1 MFEIGNC
8 VKYIIT
14 NKARNSIPEI
24 EGMGKI
30 VKKYD
35 PQILNSF
42 MTLYEIYDPYKNEYY
57 IVTEDEVSKLSDDYS
72 LIIKLIC

>member
-14 NKARNSIPEI
+14 NKVRSLIPEI
-24 EGMGKI
+24 KGTGKI

-35 PQILNSF
+35 PQILNNF
-42 MTLYEIYDPYKNEYY
+42 MTFYEIYDPYKNEYY
-57 IVTEDEVSKLSDDYS
+57 IVSEDEVSKLSDDYS